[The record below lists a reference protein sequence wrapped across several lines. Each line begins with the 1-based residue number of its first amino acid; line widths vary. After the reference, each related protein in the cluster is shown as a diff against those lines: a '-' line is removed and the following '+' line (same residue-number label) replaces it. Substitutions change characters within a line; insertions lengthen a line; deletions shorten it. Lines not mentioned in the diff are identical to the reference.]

1 MVAGFPSEVLE
12 DILQEFCVYAYWRL
26 TADYNDCY
34 GVYRFKTDPKHN
46 DEHYSHSLQQV
57 TLDDVKSILDTL
69 IEEATT

>member
-12 DILQEFCVYAYWRL
+12 DILQEFCVSIVSAY
-26 TADYNDCY
+26 YNDCY